1 MVLHQT
7 YKQCQYQKKNISD
20 IPLNEISLC
29 VLEQFQNS
37 TLEERVELLEGQVF
51 VIQDEVS
58 DIETDVDFLFAET
71 VIQDERLFTLEQTS
85 IETTADV
92 ESNLNFIFYVS

>member
-1 MVLHQT
+1 MKCFYVFF
-7 YKQCQYQKKNISD
+7 KG
-20 IPLNEISLC
+20 
-29 VLEQFQNS
+29 QFQNS
-37 TLEERVELLEGQVF
+37 TLEERVEVLEGQVV

-58 DIETDVDFLFAET
+58 DIEADVDFLFAET

-92 ESNLNFIFYVS
+92 EGNINFIIHVS

>member
-1 MVLHQT
+1 MKSFYVFF
-7 YKQCQYQKKNISD
+7 
-20 IPLNEISLC
+20 EG
-29 VLEQFQNS
+29 QFQNS
-37 TLEERVELLEGQVF
+37 TLEERVEVLEGQVV

-58 DIETDVDFLFAET
+58 DIEADVDFLFAET

-92 ESNLNFIFYVS
+92 EGNINFIIHVS

>member
-1 MVLHQT
+1 M
-7 YKQCQYQKKNISD
+7 
-20 IPLNEISLC
+20 
-29 VLEQFQNS
+29 
-37 TLEERVELLEGQVF
+37 ELLEGQVV

-58 DIETDVDFLFAET
+58 DIEADVDFLFAET

-92 ESNLNFIFYVS
+92 EGNTNFIFHVN